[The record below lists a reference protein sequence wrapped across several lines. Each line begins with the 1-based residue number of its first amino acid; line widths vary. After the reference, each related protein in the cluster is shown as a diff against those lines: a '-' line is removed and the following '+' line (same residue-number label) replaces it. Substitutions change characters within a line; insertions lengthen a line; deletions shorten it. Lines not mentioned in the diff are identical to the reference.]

1 MELKLKLAMTC
12 RVVKM
17 DPGKTMMRMVM
28 IFRKVMMNTPRTQQL
43 SQHAYIYILGLKA
56 NNPFLHSS

>member
-43 SQHAYIYILGLKA
+43 SQHAYIYTGFK
-56 NNPFLHSS
+56 SQ